1 MATAASLTRAEVRK
15 ALKKLRE
22 LDVKPPR
29 VGYCVTVVAR
39 DSAKTSASSSIHYD
53 PGAPVVLC
61 RNPKSRYIPND
72 TGYQIVT
79 LRREHG
85 LFGRSGRRRRKS
97 MTAAQLRDKLACKI
111 FGGKAC
117 R

>member
-22 LDVKPPR
+22 LGIKPPR
-29 VGYCVTVVAR
+29 IGYCVTVVAR
-39 DSAKTSASSSIHYD
+39 EPGRHYTNFD
-53 PGAPVVLC
+53 PSAPVELC

-85 LFGRSGRRRRKS
+85 LFGARYKRRRR
-97 MTAAQLRDKLACKI
+97 
-111 FGGKAC
+111 
-117 R
+117 

>member
-22 LDVKPPR
+22 LGIKPPR

-39 DSAKTSASSSIHYD
+39 EPGRHYTNFDPSS
-53 PGAPVVLC
+53 PVELC

-72 TGYQIVT
+72 TGYQSVT

-85 LFGRSGRRRRKS
+85 PHTAPHARRPRR
-97 MTAAQLRDKLACKI
+97 
-111 FGGKAC
+111 
-117 R
+117 